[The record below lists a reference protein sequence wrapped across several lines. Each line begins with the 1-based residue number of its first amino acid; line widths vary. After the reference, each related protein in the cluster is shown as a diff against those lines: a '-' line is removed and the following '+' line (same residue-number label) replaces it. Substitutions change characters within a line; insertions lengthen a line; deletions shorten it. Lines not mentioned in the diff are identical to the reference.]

1 MPQELVAYAGEA
13 VVTANG
19 QTETR
24 IPLQLKVTGHSIRNA
39 GDDDPQRLSRLR
51 WLDSKL
57 ATDDGIVPPYT
68 AIERRGNA
76 LGILGRKVV
85 LGRNGLP
92 ASIESFFDIE
102 MTKLTDKPSEVL
114 QAPVEL
120 VAENSEGK
128 AMRWKTTRL
137 RFSKLTPGAAEWN
150 TESRAGELGMK
161 LNAHMDFDGDLE
173 FSAAIKAERAT
184 DVRDVR
190 LEIPFE
196 KKAAQYL
203 MGLGFKG
210 GAAPANYDWK
220 WDVHHN
226 QDGAWLGT
234 VNAGLQFSLRDNQL
248 LASAEYKFLSVE
260 AAGDAA
266 VLDNGGRGG
275 CHLRRSASDGYL
287 VSCYSGAR
295 RFEAGETQYFNFRL
309 LLTPFHPLDPG
320 AHWRDRYFHAYK
332 PIQEIAATGANVIN
346 IHHATAINPYINYP
360 FLRPTEMKEYIA
372 DAHRHGMRVKIYYT
386 VRELTNH
393 APELFALRSLGD
405 EVVAGGPGGGAAWL
419 QEHVGSN
426 YIAGWHVPTLKD
438 SALITAGASRWL
450 NFYVEG
456 LRWLVENEAIDG
468 LYLDDIAFDRVTMK
482 RVRKVLLRGN
492 PQATIDVHSA
502 NQFNP
507 RDGFANS
514 ANLYLE
520 HFPFIDRLWFGEYF
534 DYNSPPDYWLVEMSG
549 IPFGLMGEML
559 QDGGNPWRG
568 MLYGMTNRLP
578 WAGDPRPIWHFWDR
592 YGIEKSRMIGYWVP
606 STPVKTGRADV
617 LATTYKENGRAL
629 VAVASWAKEAAGVK
643 LQINWKALSI
653 DSSSALIHAPAI
665 ENFQDEKTFK
675 TEDTIPVPAGKGW
688 LLVID
693 SPLRQ

>member
-1 MPQELVAYAGEA
+1 M
-13 VVTANG
+13 VTADG

-24 IPLQLKVTGHSIRNA
+24 IPLQLKVTADSIRNA

-51 WLDSKL
+51 WLDSRL
-57 ATDDGIVPPYT
+57 ATDDGIAPPYT

-76 LGILGRKVV
+76 LSILGRKVV
-85 LGRNGLP
+85 LGRNGFP
-92 ASIESFFDIE
+92 ASIESFFDVE
-102 MTKLTDKPSEVL
+102 MTKLTDQPSEML

-120 VAENSEGK
+120 VAENSAGK
-128 AMRWKTTRL
+128 AMRWKTARL
-137 RFSKLTPGAAEWN
+137 SFSKLTPGAAEW
-150 TESRAGELGMK
+150 TAESRAGELAMK

-173 FSAAIKAERAT
+173 FSAAIKAWRDTA
-184 DVRDVR
+184 VRDIR
-190 LEIPFE
+190 LEIPLE
-196 KKAAQYL
+196 RKAAQYL

-210 GAAPANYDWK
+210 GAAPAAYDWK

-226 QDGAWLGT
+226 QDGAWVGS
-234 VNAGLQFSLRDNQL
+234 VNAGLQFSLRDNHYSRPLNTNFYQSKPL
-248 LASAEYKFLSVE
+248 VMPQSW
-260 AAGDAA
+260 
-266 VLDNGGRGG
+266 DNGGRGG
-275 CHLRRSASDGYL
+275 CHLRQSTSGDNYL

-295 RFEAGETQYFNFRL
+295 QFSAGETQYFNFRL
-309 LLTPFHPLDPG
+309 LLTPFHPIDPG
-320 AHWRDRYFHAYK
+320 AHWRDRYFHAHK

-360 FLRPTEMKEYIA
+360 FLRPQEMKEYIA

-405 EVVAGGPGGGAAWL
+405 EVLADGPGGGVAWL

-426 YIAGWHVPTLKD
+426 YIAGWHVPALKD

-507 RDGFANS
+507 RDGFASS

-592 YGIEKSRMIGYWVP
+592 YEIEKSRMIGYWVP
-606 STPVKTGRADV
+606 STPIKTGRGDV

-629 VAVASWAKEAAGVK
+629 VALASWAKESASVR
-643 LQINWKALSI
+643 LQIDWKALGL

-665 ENFQDEKTFK
+665 ENFQEEKAFK
-675 TEDTIPVPAGKGW
+675 PEETIPVAPGKGW

-693 SPLRQ
+693 SPLRR